1 MVSSAL
7 HSAVQW
13 NFETHPAES
22 LLPGLPRGAISEIT
36 GPQSSGRTA
45 LVHSLLAASTAAA
58 EVSAIVDCNDSFDPA
73 SAQRAGADL
82 GKLLWVQCGGRV
94 DHAMKAADLILHGG
108 GFGLVVLDLCEA
120 PAATLQRLPLSY
132 WYRFQRAIAN
142 TPTVL
147 VVAGSQPNAKSCAA
161 RRLEMERGQAAWLGR
176 APFQLLGGVRLLA
189 GLRKPARPEPVYL
202 WAGPSF
208 ESTRISTQSLPGAGS
223 PGGVNAR
230 IPTFGNSPRG

>member
-1 MVSSAL
+1 MASTL
-7 HSAVQW
+7 HSAVLW
-13 NFETHPAES
+13 TLESRPAESLLPIPQQDLRS

-36 GPQSSGRTA
+36 GPRSSGRTA
-45 LVHSLLAASTAAA
+45 LVHSLLAASTAAG

-73 SAQRAGADL
+73 SAQGAGADL

-120 PAATLQRLPLSY
+120 PSATLQRLPLSY
-132 WYRFQRAIAN
+132 WYRFQRAVAH

-161 RRLEMERGQAAWLGR
+161 RRLELGQRQVAWPGH
-176 APFQLLGGVRLLA
+176 APFQLLGRVSVRI
-189 GLRKPARPEPVYL
+189 GLRKPARPESASL
-202 WAGPSF
+202 WATAIG
-208 ESTRISTQSLPGAGS
+208 E
-223 PGGVNAR
+223 
-230 IPTFGNSPRG
+230 